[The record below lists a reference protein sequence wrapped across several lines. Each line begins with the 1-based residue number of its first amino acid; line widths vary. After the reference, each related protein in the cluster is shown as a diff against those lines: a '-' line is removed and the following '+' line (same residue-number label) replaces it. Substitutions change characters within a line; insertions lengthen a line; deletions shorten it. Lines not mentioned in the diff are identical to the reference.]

1 MKRSIWII
9 FALYGAS
16 LAGGAEPYLEKTD
29 LFRAE
34 TEGYKTYRIP
44 GIVVAADGSVLA
56 YCEAR
61 KTGIG
66 DWEDIDVYLRRSTD
80 GGKTWSPRKLLCDA
94 EKNTVNNPA
103 AIVDRSG
110 RIHFLYCI
118 NYARCYYMV
127 SDDHGRTFSAPRE
140 ITGTFEKFRPD
151 YDWNV
156 IATGPGHGIQL
167 KNGRLLTPVWISSGG
182 KRHRPSAV
190 STIYSDDRGETWHR
204 GQIVCN
210 HPKPLVNPSETL
222 AVQLSDGRVLLNIRN
237 ENRKYRRAVST
248 SRDGATKWSEIRF
261 DEALFEPVCMAA
273 LIGLPQPFAAND
285 STFVFVNPDSQRNKQ
300 DFGWRRSRENLTAR
314 ISSDDC
320 RTWSD
325 SRVVDPGISGYSDL
339 AVGQDGAIY
348 CVYERGGDRGHAWK
362 CVTLARFNR
371 EWVVGRGD

>member
-16 LAGGAEPYLEKTD
+16 LAGGAEPYLEKID
-29 LFRAE
+29 LFQAK

-44 GIVVAADGSVLA
+44 GIVVAADGSVLT

-61 KTGIG
+61 KTGMG

-118 NYARCYYMV
+118 NYARCYYMY
-127 SDDHGRTFSAPRE
+127 SDDHGLTFTEPRE
-140 ITGTFEKFRPD
+140 ITDTFDNFRKD

-167 KNGRLLTPVWISSGG
+167 KNGRLLMPVWISSGG
-182 KRHRPSAV
+182 MRHRPSAV
-190 STIYSDDRGETWHR
+190 STIYSDDHGKTWHR

-222 AVQLSDGRVLLNIRN
+222 AVQLSNGSVLLNIRN

-248 SRDGATKWSEIRF
+248 SRDGATQWSEIRF
-261 DEALFEPVCMAA
+261 DEALYEPVCMAA
-273 LIGLPQPFAAND
+273 LTHLPRPFAAND
-285 STFVFVNPDSQRNKQ
+285 STFVFVNPDSQQNKK
-300 DFGWRRSRENLTAR
+300 DFGWMRSRENLTVR
-314 ISSDDC
+314 ISNDDC
-320 RTWSD
+320 RTWPE
-325 SRVVDPGISGYSDL
+325 SRVIDPGISGYSAV
-339 AVGQDGAIY
+339 AVGNDGTIY
-348 CVYERGGDRGHAWK
+348 CVYERGGDRGVAWK
-362 CVTLARFNR
+362 YVTLARFNR
-371 EWVVGRGD
+371 EWVVGQDN

>member
-1 MKRSIWII
+1 MKRSLWII
-9 FALYGAS
+9 VALCCVS
-16 LAGGAEPYLEKTD
+16 PAGGTEPYLEKTV
-29 LFRAE
+29 LFQAE

-80 GGKTWSPRKLLCDA
+80 GGKTWSPRKLLCDSR
-94 EKNTVNNPA
+94 NDTVNNPVA
-103 AIVDRSG
+103 VVDRSG

-118 NYARCYYMV
+118 NYARCYYAY
-127 SDDHGRTFSAPRE
+127 SDDHGQTFAASRE
-140 ITGTFEKFRPD
+140 ITGTFEKFRQD

-167 KNGRLLTPVWISSGG
+167 NNGRLLVPVWISTGG

-190 STIYSDDRGETWHR
+190 STIYSDDQGQTWHR

-222 AVQLSDGRVLLNIRN
+222 AVQLSNGNVLLNIRN

-248 SRDGATKWSEIRF
+248 SRDGATRWSEVRF
-261 DEALFEPVCMAA
+261 DETLFEPVCMAA
-273 LIGLPQPFAAND
+273 LIHLPRPFAASD
-285 STFVFVNPDSQRNKQ
+285 GTFVFVNPDSRENRQE
-300 DFGWRRSRENLTAR
+300 FGWRRSRENLTVR
-314 ISSDDC
+314 ISNDDC
-320 RTWSD
+320 KTWSE
-325 SRVVDPGISGYSDL
+325 SRVIDPGITGYSDL
-339 AVGQDGAIY
+339 AVGQDGTIY
-348 CVYERGGDRGHAWK
+348 CLFERGGDRGHAWRYL
-362 CVTLARFNR
+362 TLARFNR
-371 EWVVGRGD
+371 EWVSQQ